1 MLLLDHIESG
11 SDLLGFVH
19 SGTVYSSTGVTD
31 ESKINE
37 EVNQEV
43 DTKPTII
50 RGVTSLSLK
59 VDLIRKLAV
68 KILQTLHQL
77 HT

>member
-1 MLLLDHIESG
+1 
-11 SDLLGFVH
+11 
-19 SGTVYSSTGVTD
+19 VTD

-43 DTKPTII
+43 DTKPTTI